1 MAVSGFKGFGWILC
15 GVILSP
21 GFYLVSSK
29 VAAERGRLESV
40 ERAIVNAHHDMRT
53 LETEFDT
60 RANFAQLER
69 WNGDL
74 LALSAPRPEQYAS
87 ADASLAAL
95 HVGGED
101 GATTQ
106 TAALIV
112 PSAPAPVAQTVVVA
126 ALPVAAPA
134 VRRAAP
140 AESSVRAAAAAAPAT
155 VSRPT
160 LAVSSPVATALVA
173 PRRAAPA
180 KVGGAKVQA
189 VAMLDTGMMGRKLL
203 DDRTMG
209 DLMSRARAEA
219 VTR

>member
-1 MAVSGFKGFGWILC
+1 MAVSGFKGVGWILC

-29 VAAERGRLESV
+29 VATERGRLEAV
-40 ERAIVNAHHDMRT
+40 ERAIVNAQRDMRA

-95 HVGGED
+95 HIGGGED
-101 GATTQ
+101 GAKLQ

-112 PSAPAPVAQTVVVA
+112 PSAPAAPVAVAVA
-126 ALPVAAPA
+126 AVTPPVAAAPRTVTA
-134 VRRAAP
+134 SAARATP
-140 AESSVRAAAAAAPAT
+140 PV

-160 LAVSSPVATALVA
+160 LAVSAPVATAVVA
-173 PRRAAPA
+173 PRRTIPAPRIA
-180 KVGGAKVQA
+180 GAKVQA
-189 VAMLDTGMMGRKLL
+189 VAMLDPRMMQRKLL

-209 DLMSRARAEA
+209 DLVSRARAEA